1 MTEAAH
7 GRHLVPFWSFER
19 PFLDFASILGPFWA
33 PPGPFFDEFA
43 SFFDHVFDVIFLTLL
58 PFSLS
63 VSWYLWWVGWIGV
76 VGNLGVVSWWLG
88 GMMVLLVVVLLTGC

>member
-1 MTEAAH
+1 MSIFGDFWPPKGDPKNHQKGVQSLREASH

-43 SFFDHVFDVIFLTLL
+43 SFFDHVFDVIFSSLL
-58 PFSLS
+58 PFF
-63 VSWYLWWVGWIGV
+63 
-76 VGNLGVVSWWLG
+76 
-88 GMMVLLVVVLLTGC
+88 